1 MIISYWK
8 KSIWT
13 KIEDLKTIDLNI
25 LPVYDDRQ
33 IKMKI
38 ITCDDF
44 LGIDVPEN
52 GVECKPF
59 TVISSE

>member
-1 MIISYWK
+1 
-8 KSIWT
+8 
-13 KIEDLKTIDLNI
+13 
-25 LPVYDDRQ
+25 
-33 IKMKI
+33 MKI